1 MLEHGLVDKLSA
13 VEAGVA
19 HPSNAQSLQAQI
31 TPDSLR
37 PTKGPYRMASVYTGP
52 GQSVGGALGLPFLQ
66 PSKAGKAISKSG
78 ASSPARLR
86 QRQLPSASRGRWIIA
101 RYAVAIRCE
110 TQAGSGVRAH
120 LAGSFEEGSEE
131 TTHILRERRWDGIY
145 QKSKGGGG
153 GAERAWGSGPYPSL
167 AHPSVPV
174 NLWGCVPCLEHMLGR
189 AWTL

>member
-37 PTKGPYRMASVYTGP
+37 PTKGPYRMTSVYSGR

-131 TTHILRERRWDGIY
+131 TTHLERATMGRNLPEKQGWR
-145 QKSKGGGG
+145 G
-153 GAERAWGSGPYPSL
+153 GARKGLGQYSIPIL
-167 AHPSVPV
+167 
-174 NLWGCVPCLEHMLGR
+174 NLGIRDEIDTESR
-189 AWTL
+189 SAR